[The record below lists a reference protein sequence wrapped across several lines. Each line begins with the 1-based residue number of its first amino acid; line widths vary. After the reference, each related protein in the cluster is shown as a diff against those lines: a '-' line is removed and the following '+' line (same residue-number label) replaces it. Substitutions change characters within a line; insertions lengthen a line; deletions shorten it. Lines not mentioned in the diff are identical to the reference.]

1 MMHVFS
7 FSDTVLTLH
16 DLDTLFCA
24 LCPFAAS
31 WKEIGQELGVHLEV
45 EQTVPQKKLELEV
58 ERTVPNSKPV
68 ALLHQLLCAWLSSS
82 EASSDQC
89 SKQPTLEK
97 LCSAL
102 RSPSVMGGE
111 GVASDLEQHWN
122 QGIATCM
129 YF

>member
-1 MMHVFS
+1 MGLVSMMRVFS
-7 FSDTVLTLH
+7 FSVTVFTPH
-16 DLDTLFCA
+16 DLDTLFCC
-24 LCPFAAS
+24 LCPFATS
-31 WKEIGQELGVHLEV
+31 WKEIGQELGVYLEV
-45 EQTVPQKKLELEV
+45 EQTVP
-58 ERTVPNSKPV
+58 NSEPV

-102 RSPSVMGGE
+102 RSPSIMGGE
-111 GVASDLEQHWN
+111 ELATNLEQHWN
-122 QGIATCM
+122 QGMATCM